1 MLSNNT
7 SISSFG
13 IKKSLMKEKDYEL
26 LHYFDDQS
34 DDDSDQEKSKSKS
47 KSKNKKKINEK
58 DSMSSNNLY
67 TSSDDDSKEEN
78 FFECDKDSEY
88 DLNEKVIEKSPD
100 GNYGKVHNNFFL
112 YKVFF
117 NHSMMKLFIYPWI
130 KQYIKDMILMPEE
143 K

>member
-1 MLSNNT
+1 MISNNT

-88 DLNEKVIEKSPD
+88 DLNEKVIDKSPD
-100 GNYGKVHNNFFL
+100 GNYGKVHNNFF
-112 YKVFF
+112 
-117 NHSMMKLFIYPWI
+117 I
-130 KQYIKDMILMPEE
+130 
-143 K
+143 

>member
-1 MLSNNT
+1 MISNNT

-67 TSSDDDSKEEN
+67 TSSEN

-88 DLNEKVIEKSPD
+88 DLNEKVIDKSPD
-100 GNYGKVHNNFFL
+100 GNYGKVHNNFF
-112 YKVFF
+112 
-117 NHSMMKLFIYPWI
+117 I
-130 KQYIKDMILMPEE
+130 
-143 K
+143 

>member
-1 MLSNNT
+1 MISNNT

-100 GNYGKVHNNFFL
+100 GNYGKVNNNFF
-112 YKVFF
+112 YIKYF
-117 NHSMMKLFIYPWI
+117 NYSMMKLFIYPLI

>member
-1 MLSNNT
+1 MISNNT

-88 DLNEKVIEKSPD
+88 DLNEKVIDKSPD
-100 GNYGKVHNNFFL
+100 GNYGKVHNNFF
-112 YKVFF
+112 YIKYF
-117 NHSMMKLFIYPWI
+117 NYSMTKLFIYPLI

>member
-1 MLSNNT
+1 MISHES

-13 IKKSLMKEKDYEL
+13 TRKNLMKEKDYEL

-34 DDDSDQEKSKSKS
+34 DDDSDKEKSKS

-58 DSMSSNNLY
+58 DSMSSNNIC

-100 GNYGKVHNNFFL
+100 GNYGKVYNNFF
-112 YKVFF
+112 YIKYF
-117 NHSMMKLFIYPWI
+117 NYSMMKLFIYPSI